1 MAFDSLLYLFAFLLP
16 VYAVWL
22 ILPPARKWYALL
34 AGSIVFYLISSPFGA
49 VAVAVSAASVY
60 ACARA
65 LSGLDGAVSQAK
77 GAMPREDAKK
87 LKLSVKTQKKYIVFV
102 CVLIQVGLLLLL
114 KYFNFFASGVNAA
127 ADALGL
133 ITKLP
138 ELKLAVPLGI
148 SFYTLQAISYVV
160 DVYRK
165 AVTAERNFA
174 KLLLYLIFFPTVVEG
189 PICRYNESGAK
200 LCAES
205 RFDFYSF
212 RDGVLLMCWGLF
224 KKVVIANRCNML
236 VNTVF
241 GDRGAYSGLIVLTAI
256 LAYTLQLYADFSG
269 CIDIVRGTAR
279 LFGVGLPENF
289 DAPFFSRSTA
299 EFWRRWHITLGT
311 WFRDYVFYP
320 LSLSKPFASL
330 RKKTAGKGYY
340 ADLLPTATAMFAVW
354 TLTGLW
360 HGASLKYLVYG
371 LYYFAVML
379 LGLLVE
385 KPAGKLVK
393 DRDAALWRFVGVVR
407 TFVIVNIGMLIFRAD
422 TLTAAWQMF
431 ASLFTPYAAADISEA
446 LVSLRLD
453 SWDLIIVAVGACVMA
468 VYSTLKVSGR
478 KLPEN
483 GTLPGGIARAAL
495 IFVLIIAVTL
505 LGAYG
510 DNYDAASFIYA
521 GF

>member
-22 ILPPARKWYALL
+22 VLPSARKWYALL
-34 AGSIVFYLISSPFGA
+34 AGSVVFYLIGSPLAAIA
-49 VAVAVSAASVY
+49 VCVSAVSVY

-65 LSGLDGAVSQAK
+65 LSGLDESVAKAK
-77 GAMPREDAKK
+77 GAMPKEDAKA
-87 LKLSVKTQKKYIVFV
+87 LRLSVKTQKKYVVFV
-102 CVLIQVGLLLLL
+102 CVLIQAGLLLLL
-114 KYFNFFASGVNAA
+114 KYYGFFASGINSAV
-127 ADALGL
+127 DALGL

-138 ELKLAVPLGI
+138 ELKFVVPLGV

-160 DVYRK
+160 DVCRGVVK
-165 AVTAERNFA
+165 AERNFA
-174 KLLLYLIFFPTVVEG
+174 KVLLYLIFFPTVVEG
-189 PICRYNESGAK
+189 PICRWNESGAK
-200 LCAES
+200 LCADNK
-205 RFDFYSF
+205 FDFYSF

-236 VNTVF
+236 VNSF
-241 GDRGAYSGLIVLTAI
+241 FDDRAAYSGMVAVVAI

-269 CIDIVRGTAR
+269 CIDIVRGTAK
-279 LFGVGLPENF
+279 LFSVDLPENF

-320 LSLSKPFASL
+320 LSLSRPFAAL
-330 RKKTAGKGYY
+330 RKKTGKGYL
-340 ADLLPTATAMFAVW
+340 ADLVPTVSAMFVVW

-360 HGASLKYLVYG
+360 HGASVKYLVYG
-371 LYYFAVML
+371 LYYFAVIA

-385 KPAGKLVK
+385 KPAAKLIK
-393 DRDAALWRFVGVVR
+393 NRDTAAWRFFGVVR

-422 TLTAAWQMF
+422 SLTAAWQTF
-431 ASLFTPYAAADISEA
+431 ASIFTPYTAADLPTA
-446 LVSLRLD
+446 LGSLRLD
-453 SWDLIIVAVGACVMA
+453 AWDLIIVAVGACA
-468 VYSTLKVSGR
+468 IALYSTLRVSGK

-483 GTLPGGIARAAL
+483 GTLPGGVVRAAL
-495 IFVLIIAVTL
+495 IFVLIVAVSL
-505 LGAYG
+505 FGAYG
-510 DNYDAASFIYA
+510 DKYDAASFIYA